1 MLKNEYNALR
11 EKYHSKEIP
20 CEICG
25 SNDLDIIQYRG
36 RIREAGVYGPVP
48 VAVCKNCGFT
58 FQNPRFEDSF
68 YEDYYKHLYREVAF
82 GSAVPSREYIETQ
95 VKRGSNVLDYL
106 SRFVSTPGVMLDHGC
121 ASGATMIPF
130 VEAGWKAVG
139 VDPHEPSVDV
149 GVNHLGQDIRVG
161 GGESLCFESSY
172 FDVVVS
178 LGSLEHV
185 YEFARSMSE
194 LRRVL
199 KDNGLVFIRWR
210 SNHLWG
216 SPYEYYNHNH
226 YRFFTPVTWR
236 LALESY
242 GFAVVETTFKEIE
255 GNTGAA
261 YTIARKLSGGIA
273 KVQDLVA
280 DGVREGADKVI
291 ANLNAY
297 KRDFSMRCRDFI
309 NFVDSV
315 HRDPLA
321 VKQGVESGFVNYRL
335 LLGDPNW
342 TVPRA
347 ILEAERYEAEFLN
360 DPLVN
365 HQS

>member
-1 MLKNEYNALR
+1 MSINEYNALR
-11 EKYHSKEIP
+11 EIYHTKEIP

-25 SNDLDIIQYRG
+25 SYHLDIIQYRG
-36 RIREAGVYGPVP
+36 RIREAGVYGHVP
-48 VAVCKNCGFT
+48 ISVCKNCGFT

-68 YEDYYKHLYREVAF
+68 YADYYKKIYREVAF
-82 GSAVPSREYIETQ
+82 GSVRPSKEYIETQ
-95 VKRGSNVLDYL
+95 ARRGSNVLGYL
-106 SRFVSTPGVMLDHGC
+106 NQFFTTPGVMLDHGC

-139 VDPHEPSVDV
+139 VDPHEPSVEV
-149 GVNHLGQDIRVG
+149 GVNDLGQDIRVG
-161 GGESLCFESSY
+161 GGESLSFEPSY

-185 YEFARSMSE
+185 YDFARSMSE

-199 KDNGLVFIRWR
+199 KDGGLAFIRWR
-210 SNHLWG
+210 SNQLWG

-226 YRFFTPVTWR
+226 YRFFTPTTWR

-242 GFAVVETTFKEIE
+242 GFSVMEITFEEIE

-261 YTIARKLSGGIA
+261 YTIARKLSGGMV
-273 KVQDLVA
+273 KVQDLIA
-280 DGVREGADKVI
+280 DAIREDADKVI

-297 KRDFSMRCRDFI
+297 KRDFSVRCRDFI

-315 HRDPLA
+315 DRDPMA
-321 VKQGVESGFVNYRL
+321 VKQGVENGFVNYRL

-347 ILEAERYEAEFLN
+347 ILEAERYEAEFLK

-365 HQS
+365 SQS